1 MFGRSLRR
9 LTALTLAAAATAALG
24 AGCGSSSDD
33 DGGSG
38 TSAASGGGG
47 GDKPVVGFINGSS
60 VEFNMCV
67 SRGLKAG
74 LGDAAELNEVNS
86 RDDVGAEVSNGE
98 DLLARKPDALVLQTV
113 NVQSGAQIVDKANGD
128 DVPVFLSSVD
138 FVRDPSKVAGAVVF
152 DNGATGAKIG
162 GFLAE
167 QVRAAGGSGEV
178 KVGIVAGAPGA
189 ASDFLVR
196 GFKGA
201 LAAAPNAKVVFEQP
215 GMWNRGKAASVAEN
229 MIQAQPDLDYVLV
242 SNEDMAFGVLKSLQA
257 AGKDGQ
263 VKILTNGGTELGLRA
278 VEDGE
283 FLSTTDA
290 SPFQIGF
297 RTGRA
302 VLDQLDGR
310 SAAEP
315 VQTLPVQV
323 ITRDNAAGA
332 AAYCAAS

>member
-33 DGGSG
+33 DNGGGS
-38 TSAASGGGG
+38 TAASGGGG

-74 LGDAAELNEVNS
+74 LGDGVELNEVNS

-113 NVQSGAQIVDKANGD
+113 NVQSGSQIVDKANGD

-167 QVRAAGGSGEV
+167 QVRAGGDDEV

-189 ASDFLVR
+189 ASDFLIR

-263 VKILTNGGTELGLRA
+263 VKILTNGGTELGRRA
-278 VEDGE
+278 VEEGQ

-310 SAAEP
+310 RAAEP

>member
-1 MFGRSLRR
+1 MAVHTPRR
-9 LTALTLAAAATAALG
+9 RWALALAALAAASVAI
-24 AGCGSSSDD
+24 GCGSSSDD
-33 DGGSG
+33 GDSGSA
-38 TSAASGGGG
+38 TASGG
-47 GDKPVVGFINGSS
+47 GDKPTVGFINGSS

-74 LGDAAELNEVNS
+74 LGDGAELNEVNS

-98 DLLARKPDALVLQTV
+98 DLLARNPDALVLQTV
-113 NVQSGAQIVDKANGD
+113 NVQSGAQIVAKANTEK
-128 DVPVFLSSVD
+128 VPVFLSSVD

-167 QVRAAGGSGEV
+167 QISAAGGDDEV
-178 KVGIVAGAPGA
+178 KVAIVAGAPGA

-215 GMWNRGKAASVAEN
+215 AMWNRGKAASVAEN

-263 VKILTNGGTELGLRA
+263 VKIVTNGGTELGLRA
-278 VEDGE
+278 VEEGE

-302 VLDQLDGR
+302 VLADLSGER
-310 SAAEP
+310 AAEP

-323 ITRDNAAGA
+323 ITRDNAADA

>member
-1 MFGRSLRR
+1 MVVHTPRR
-9 LTALTLAAAATAALG
+9 RWALALAALAAASVAV
-24 AGCGSSSDD
+24 GCGSSSDD
-33 DGGSG
+33 GGSA
-38 TSAASGGGG
+38 SAGDGG
-47 GDKPVVGFINGSS
+47 GDKPTVGFINGSS

-74 LGDAAELNEVNS
+74 LGDGAELNEVNS

-113 NVQSGAQIVDKANGD
+113 NVQSGSQIVAKANTEE
-128 DVPVFLSSVD
+128 VPVFLSSVD

-167 QVRAAGGSGEV
+167 QISAAGSDDEV
-178 KVGIVAGAPGA
+178 KVAIVAGAPGA

-215 GMWNRGKAASVAEN
+215 AMWNRGKAASVAEN

-257 AGKDGQ
+257 AGKEGQ
-263 VKILTNGGTELGLRA
+263 VKIVTNGGTELGLRA
-278 VEDGE
+278 VEEGE

-302 VLDQLDGR
+302 VLADLNGER
-310 SAAEP
+310 AAEP

-323 ITRDNAAGA
+323 ITRDNAADA